1 MIART
6 RASSAAVYARVLIA
20 WLLAMQ
26 PMLGGYYAAQAANV
40 PLAMELCRGAPAPAG
55 DLPAG
60 QIRDHSACCL
70 AACAPASA
78 PPPGDGFALAV
89 PSSITSSSPA
99 PRPERLAVA
108 QAGLGPQS
116 ARAPPL

>member
-1 MIART
+1 MILRSRT
-6 RASSAAVYARVLIA
+6 VPAAVYIRVLIA

-26 PMLGGYYAAQAANV
+26 PMLGGYYAAQAANI
-40 PLAMELCRGAPAPAG
+40 PLAMELCRGAPAPLG

-60 QIRDHSACCL
+60 NAQDHSACCL
-70 AACAPASA
+70 AACTPASA
-78 PPPGDGFALAV
+78 PPPASGDALAA
-89 PSSITSSSPA
+89 PASFASSPPV
-99 PRPERLAVA
+99 PRPAPLTVA